1 MRWLVPAIAVLAAIT
16 VLAAVRADAQAPA
29 RPPPS
34 LDPRAIVGHD
44 VAEVSAGRRVVRTE
58 GDEIRFA
65 DGLVI
70 HVFHG
75 ARVAERSVAIPAGMT
90 CDEIPAWL
98 GLPPIPGAF
107 PLRRADGCEW
117 PGRSPRHVLAPGL
130 AARVR
135 GGVLTVW
142 RAP

>member
-1 MRWLVPAIAVLAAIT
+1 MRWPLLAIAVLAA
-16 VLAAVRADAQAPA
+16 LPAHAQAPT
-29 RPPPS
+29 
-34 LDPRAIVGHD
+34 LDPRAIIGHD
-44 VAEVSAGRRVVRTE
+44 VGEVSTGRRIVRAE

-65 DGLVI
+65 DGLVV

-75 ARVAERSVAIPAGMT
+75 AQVVDMSVPVPAGMT
-90 CDEIPAWL
+90 CDGIPAWL
-98 GLPPIPGAF
+98 GLPPIPGSF

-130 AARVR
+130 AARVQD
-135 GGVLTVW
+135 GVLTVW